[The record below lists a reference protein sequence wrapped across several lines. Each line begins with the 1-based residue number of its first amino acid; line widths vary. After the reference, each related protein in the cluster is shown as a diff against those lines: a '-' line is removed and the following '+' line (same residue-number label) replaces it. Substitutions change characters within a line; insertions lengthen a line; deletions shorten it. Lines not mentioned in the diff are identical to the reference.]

1 MDQLHIW
8 NPHVYVDPNISA
20 ISELLGFPKTLGPRW
35 AGGPPAARCMYVP
48 PGALS
53 ADQMYVCM

>member
-53 ADQMYVCM
+53 AD